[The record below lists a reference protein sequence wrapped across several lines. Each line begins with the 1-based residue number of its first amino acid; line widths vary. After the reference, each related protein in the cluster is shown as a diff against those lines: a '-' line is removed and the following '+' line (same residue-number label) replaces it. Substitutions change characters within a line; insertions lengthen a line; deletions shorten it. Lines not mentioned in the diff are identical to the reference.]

1 MTKKYEMT
9 NHDKENLL
17 KMYNNNIT
25 VDKMYASTKIPRRQI
40 VKYFKDNNLDLVKRY
55 VVNNKYF
62 NNIDSESKAYWLGYL
77 YCDGYVGID
86 KYNNVSLSSIDEN
99 IINELSNELIL
110 SGNDK
115 VKSIRLPSENS
126 NNFSVNPLYTLSFSD
141 KDIKNDLNGYNIFP
155 NRKDS
160 SFLNLSNIS
169 HEFYKYILF
178 GMIDADGSVNKNKK
192 VVSIYA
198 TKLIH
203 NEYIK
208 FIDIFNLE
216 YRVGYNKTKDA
227 YYIYFKKSD
236 EYTDTFL
243 KEYHDYSKID
253 RKKIAPS
260 LS

>member
-25 VDKMYASTKIPRRQI
+25 LDKMYELTKIPKRQI
-40 VKYFKDNNLDLVKRY
+40 AKYFKDNNLDLIRRY
-55 VVNNKYF
+55 TVNNKYF

-77 YCDGYVGID
+77 YCDGYVGMG
-86 KYNNVSLSSIDEN
+86 KYSNIVLSSIDEN
-99 IINELSNELIL
+99 VINELSNQLIL
-110 SGNDK
+110 SGNDR
-115 VKSIRLPSENS
+115 VISVRLPSGGRD
-126 NNFSVNPLYTLSFSD
+126 NFSVNPLYTLSFSD
-141 KDIKNDLNGYNIFP
+141 KEIKKDLNRYGIFP

-160 SFLNLSNIS
+160 SFLNLSS
-169 HEFYKYILF
+169 VPFEFYKYILF
-178 GMIDADGSVNKNKK
+178 GMIDADGSVDKNKK
-192 VVSIYA
+192 VVSLYA

-203 NEYIK
+203 DEYIK
-208 FIDIFNLE
+208 FIDMFKLE
-216 YRVGYNKTKDA
+216 YRVKYNKIKGA
-227 YYIYFKKSD
+227 YYIVFKKSD

-243 KEYHDYSKID
+243 KEYHDYSKIH